1 MEKDGKQKV
10 YIVIKPK
17 KIVKREQEI
26 HREKLEKIL
35 EVATRET
42 EGEDKPKEEVMPST
56 IIEIVKPIEISTK
69 DKSIEEVKEESL
81 EEEEMKKISMSYPL
95 ITIDNKVFAS
105 AHIFWDPNAHEL
117 VYFVKEPSISED
129 NKKLLKRVETFIQ
142 EKINVDFSKL
152 RKSDAINYLTKLFD
166 EALEYFKKGRMDKNL
181 KDILKYYIFRDFIGM
196 ERIEPLLKDPYIEDI
211 SCDGVGIPIYVYHKD
226 PRIGSIKT
234 NILFETREILNSFV
248 MRLAERCGKIIS
260 IASPLLDGSL
270 PDGSRVQAT
279 LESDIARRG
288 SNFTIRKFSEKPL
301 TPIDLLRFGTCDI
314 NTLSYLWFAIEH
326 GSSILISGGTASG
339 KTTLLNVLSLFIK
352 PQMKIV
358 SIEDTAELQL
368 YHPHWVPHVARVSIA
383 KEERE
388 IDLYELLRESLRQRP
403 DYIIVGEVRG
413 KEAYVL
419 FQQIALGHAGLA
431 TIHAESFSKLVD
443 RLTTPPISLPPTLIQ
458 NLDLVIFVG
467 RVRMKEKYAR
477 RIISIA
483 EVIGFDKETNTP
495 KINEVIRWDPFQDKF
510 ITSKSYLIG
519 KIALKSGLK
528 EEEIKND
535 LKDRAKFL
543 YFLVKRGI
551 NDYKEITK
559 MLNMFYSYRDVI
571 MEKINAVI

>member
-1 MEKDGKQKV
+1 MEKEEKQKV
-10 YIVIKPK
+10 YIIIKPK
-17 KIVKREQEI
+17 KMEEKELKIHEKKMEEKEREGQE
-26 HREKLEKIL
+26 
-35 EVATRET
+35 
-42 EGEDKPKEEVMPST
+42 KEERREEAVQPS
-56 IIEIVKPIEISTK
+56 IMEIVKPIEISIK
-69 DKSIEEVKEESL
+69 DKYIEEVKKEEV
-81 EEEEMKKISMSYPL
+81 EEEEMKKISMNYPL

-105 AHIFWDPNAHEL
+105 AHIFWDPNIHEV
-117 VYFVKEPSISED
+117 VYFVKEPSISEED
-129 NKKLLKRVETFIQ
+129 KKLLRKIETFIQ
-142 EKINVDFSKL
+142 EKINVDFNKL

-234 NILFETREILNSFV
+234 NILFENRETLNSFV

-413 KEAYVL
+413 REAYVL

-443 RLTTPPISLPPTLIQ
+443 RLTTPPISLPPSLIQ
-458 NLDLVIFVG
+458 NLDLVIFVA

-495 KINEVIRWDPFQDKF
+495 KINEVMRWDPFQDKF
-510 ITSKSYLIG
+510 IINKSYLIG

-528 EEEIKND
+528 EDEIKKD

-543 YFLVKRGI
+543 YFLVKRGV

-559 MLNMFYSYRDVI
+559 MLTMFYSYREIV
-571 MEKINAVI
+571 MEKINAIL